1 MKKNLFYIL
10 IPILSAVLLS
20 GCSLE
25 DIFVK
30 LATSNEE
37 QGAREQYVRNEM
49 LEAKQKRIDEKKQQ
63 YPNTARLTKAN
74 ESDPYDAF
82 VFLSPSGE
90 SVQLELEAI
99 LPNPGRQIYEL
110 WLRNPA
116 TKEVKSLGALQYN
129 QTDDYSLS
137 YSGEIDINAFTG
149 IVLTREAS
157 PDNQPETV
165 IMTGSL
171 TSSTP

>member
-1 MKKNLFYIL
+1 MKKHLFFIV
-10 IPILSAVLLS
+10 IPVLSAILFS
-20 GCSLE
+20 GCSVEEL
-25 DIFVK
+25 FVK

-37 QGAREQYVRNEM
+37 QGAREQYIRNQM
-49 LEAKQKRIDEKKQQ
+49 LEIKQKRIEEKKQQ
-63 YPNTARLTKAN
+63 YSYFARLTKVN
-74 ESDPYDAF
+74 ESDPYEAYIFSSQTDKTAKI
-82 VFLSPSGE
+82 
-90 SVQLELEAI
+90 ELEAL

-129 QTDDYSLS
+129 QIDDYSLT
-137 YSGEIDINAFTG
+137 YSGELDTMAFSSV
-149 IVLTREAS
+149 VLTREVN